1 MNFFLHIPKPWCK
14 IMKITLGQ
22 VFIAILLTGLS
33 YAKTSKAQAMLNKN
47 VTVAIN
53 NSSLSRALKQLE
65 KYADVK
71 FVYSKS
77 IIQTNQDVSVNA
89 KDEQLSSIL
98 NRLLIPNG
106 INYQVVNNRIIL
118 TKGAEPLISPVEVSN
133 VTIPDKPAIAT
144 TVTGNVT
151 DENNQPLPGVTIR
164 LNSTGRGTTTD
175 VNGAFKIDVD
185 KATDTLTFSF
195 IGYQTQKAVIGT
207 SKSFNI
213 KLLPSQE
220 NTLKEVQVIG
230 YGTSSRANLAT
241 AVSTVKGSAIN
252 ERPTTTNVLQGLAG
266 KVAGVNIMINSGRPG
281 GSPAIRIRGN
291 GSINTSNDPL
301 YVVDGAAGVDFSS
314 IDPSIIESVTILKDA
329 ASAAIYG
336 ARGANGVV
344 LITTKK
350 GKDGASTITFNNT
363 LSFGSLQHEVDLM
376 DASQELE
383 MIKRQYA
390 FVGKSAPNLDPAN
403 TFARKADLFNSDG
416 TPKYN
421 TDWQKA
427 ATHTAVSDNHSL
439 SFSGGKDG
447 LTVLANVAFRNQQGI
462 IKSTYSKQLTGFISL
477 GWDVKPWLHLDAQ
490 LNSGAQQGNNE
501 YSNVF
506 GFTPLREMYEMASFL
521 PVNYPDGTPSMKGDF
536 PNLEQSENPVTLENG
551 IKTIAGKSFSQANF
565 TGTIHLSHKLDFVT
579 KFTGSTENDYSM
591 YYEDNNLFPDANTGG
606 DAKRGNTLIGSW
618 TNENYFSY
626 KNDFGKHHV
635 ELIGGASW
643 YYTATTYTNAESTG
657 FFDNF
662 YSFNN
667 LSVGAVTLP
676 TLSGYTLKTL
686 NSYYGRANYNYD
698 KRFLFG
704 ASLRSDGASNFGLNK
719 KYGVFPSFSA
729 GWNISNEK
737 FFESISKSISLL
749 KIRGSYGIV
758 GNEELPP
765 YISLPK
771 LVNGKTVF
779 SNGTTTEV
787 ALSSIAPNPNLHW
800 EKAKQLDIGLE
811 LGLFHDRIQFTADYY
826 NKVNSDL
833 LYLLPLPPSSGDQN
847 IYSNIGDIRNRGI
860 ELSLNTVNI
869 HNQDFTWSSNVNFSS
884 NRSLVTKLTGSPIYP
899 FAGIIEQGQPLN
911 EFYGY
916 IRENAFA
923 TTAEAQ
929 KYYSKNPAAVAGS
942 VRYKDVNGNGVKD
955 LGDRVPLG
963 NAMPKFE
970 LNMTQ
975 TFTYKSLSLFI
986 DVESMYGFKLDNNT
1000 KHQMEAAGPNVNS
1013 YTEMLNAWTP
1023 QNTNTVIPIL
1033 APYGGGIPVEVGDS
1047 HFIEDGSFI
1056 RIRNI
1061 GLSYKVNPN
1070 WIKRALISNL
1080 TIGANVE
1087 NAFLFTKYSGFDPE
1101 YTSFDAK
1108 QNQGVDNYQYPKPR
1122 TISINLTATF

>member
-1 MNFFLHIPKPWCK
+1 
-14 IMKITLGQ
+14 
-22 VFIAILLTGLS
+22 V
-33 YAKTSKAQAMLNKN
+33 
-47 VTVAIN
+47 
-53 NSSLSRALKQLE
+53 
-65 KYADVK
+65 
-71 FVYSKS
+71 S
-77 IIQTNQDVSVNA
+77 I
-89 KDEQLSSIL
+89 
-98 NRLLIPNG
+98 RF
-106 INYQVVNNRIIL
+106 
-118 TKGAEPLISPVEVSN
+118 
-133 VTIPDKPAIAT
+133 
-144 TVTGNVT
+144 
-151 DENNQPLPGVTIR
+151 
-164 LNSTGRGTTTD
+164 NSTGTGTTTD
-175 VNGAFKIDVD
+175 INGAFKIDVNN
-185 KATDTLTFSF
+185 ATDTLTFTF
-195 IGYQTQKAVIGT
+195 IGYQTQKVVVGT
-207 SKSFNI
+207 SKIFNI

-230 YGTSSRANLAT
+230 YGTSLRANLAT
-241 AVSTVKGSAIN
+241 AVSTVKGSVIN

-281 GSPAIRIRGN
+281 GSPAIKIRGN
-291 GSINTSNDPL
+291 GSITTSNDPL

-336 ARGANGVV
+336 SRGANGVV

-350 GKDGASTITFNNT
+350 GKEGAATITFNNT

-376 DASQELE
+376 NATQELE

-390 FVGKSAPNLDPAN
+390 FVNQLAPNLDPN
-403 TFARKADLFNSDG
+403 NNFARKTDLFNTDG

-421 TDWQKA
+421 TDWQKE

-477 GWDVKPWLHLDAQ
+477 GWDVKPWMHIDAQ

-506 GFTPLREMYEMASFL
+506 GFTPLRELYEFASFL
-521 PVNYPDGTPSMKGDF
+521 PVNYPDGTPSLKGDF

-551 IKTIAGKSFSQANF
+551 IKTIAGKTFSQANF

-579 KFTGSTENDYSM
+579 KFTGSTENDYTD
-591 YYEDNNLFPDANTGG
+591 YYENNNLFPDASTLGG

-626 KNDFGKHHV
+626 KNDFGKHHI

-698 KRFLFG
+698 NRFLFG

-729 GWNISNEK
+729 GWNISNEQ
-737 FFESISKSISLL
+737 FFQGISKTISLL

-758 GNEELPP
+758 GNEELNP
-765 YISLPK
+765 YISLAQ

-779 SNGTTTEV
+779 NNTTVTDV
-787 ALSSIAPNPNLHW
+787 TLSCTAPNPELHW
-800 EKAKQLDIGLE
+800 EQAKQLDLGLV

-826 NKVNSDL
+826 NKVNSSL
-833 LYLLPLPPSSGDQN
+833 LYLQTLAPSSGFTN
-847 IYSNIGDIRNRGI
+847 INYNIGDISNRGI
-860 ELSLNTVNI
+860 EL
-869 HNQDFTWSSNVNFSS
+869 
-884 NRSLVTKLTGSPIYP
+884 
-899 FAGIIEQGQPLN
+899 
-911 EFYGY
+911 
-916 IRENAFA
+916 
-923 TTAEAQ
+923 
-929 KYYSKNPAAVAGS
+929 
-942 VRYKDVNGNGVKD
+942 
-955 LGDRVPLG
+955 
-963 NAMPKFE
+963 
-970 LNMTQ
+970 
-975 TFTYKSLSLFI
+975 
-986 DVESMYGFKLDNNT
+986 
-1000 KHQMEAAGPNVNS
+1000 
-1013 YTEMLNAWTP
+1013 
-1023 QNTNTVIPIL
+1023 
-1033 APYGGGIPVEVGDS
+1033 
-1047 HFIEDGSFI
+1047 
-1056 RIRNI
+1056 
-1061 GLSYKVNPN
+1061 
-1070 WIKRALISNL
+1070 
-1080 TIGANVE
+1080 
-1087 NAFLFTKYSGFDPE
+1087 
-1101 YTSFDAK
+1101 
-1108 QNQGVDNYQYPKPR
+1108 
-1122 TISINLTATF
+1122 